1 MSAAMDARFAAVTKR
16 ISVMQSLL
24 QGAALSELPVV
35 SQIQTRALLATLQSV
50 QCCGNKKGLQDT
62 AGDWLAKVAEMCGK
76 LRDED
81 FEQITKALATLMRP
95 HKKASWSM
103 QHFCALP
110 QYYAKSDWNRWND
123 ENATPASLQLFLFS
137 RAEELGCRHPSEN
150 TTKLWTSMLLARFH
164 GILATSMQVTILDSE
179 HQRVKAAWKKFDEAS
194 GQTGQAASGV
204 ESLPTS
210 PVVFQQDQ
218 PDIFKRVYGNDADD
232 QPVICPIDLVLVN
245 SVNSLYGCR
254 GLARLSTC
262 AAQSSLALQLS
273 AQGSLTSQPSQPS
286 FQHRDAYVE
295 PFGYGPG
302 QLQFNPRA
310 MMDSMQKTL
319 THQIL
324 TELRDAISSKNALR
338 DADMTAEQPL
348 FPKGS
353 PRESPTQH
361 PTAEKPLFRMGSL
374 PKLEDSPRESPTQ
387 HPSADQAGLEPAL
400 GDSPEPERDL
410 ANTNHSS
417 VLSLL
422 TARDKER
429 RAEREA
435 LKPILKRPSAAQH
448 IVAKPQAKEPRTDGT
463 LRREN
468 TRDQW
473 VAKSRNGKSKVFKF
487 HGDEAAA
494 RRTALRW
501 LKSFN

>member
-1 MSAAMDARFAAVTKR
+1 M
-16 ISVMQSLL
+16 
-24 QGAALSELPVV
+24 
-35 SQIQTRALLATLQSV
+35 
-50 QCCGNKKGLQDT
+50 
-62 AGDWLAKVAEMCGK
+62 
-76 LRDED
+76 
-81 FEQITKALATLMRP
+81 
-95 HKKASWSM
+95 
-103 QHFCALP
+103 
-110 QYYAKSDWNRWND
+110 NR
-123 ENATPASLQLFLFS
+123 
-137 RAEELGCRHPSEN
+137 
-150 TTKLWTSMLLARFH
+150 
-164 GILATSMQVTILDSE
+164 
-179 HQRVKAAWKKFDEAS
+179 
-194 GQTGQAASGV
+194 
-204 ESLPTS
+204 
-210 PVVFQQDQ
+210 
-218 PDIFKRVYGNDADD
+218 
-232 QPVICPIDLVLVN
+232 
-245 SVNSLYGCR
+245 VNSLYGCR

-348 FPKGS
+348 FRKGS

-361 PTAEKPLFRMGSL
+361 PTAEKPLFRRGSP

-473 VAKSRNGKSKVFKF
+473 VAKSRNGKFKVFKF

-501 LKSFN
+501 LKPDDAI